1 MAFAALEGMKAQG
14 IPALFTEDTD
24 FIGGASGN
32 ADIRIIPAGRPAS
45 DCREKQMGLLFR
57 HAYDKDGTAA
67 EGIAMGICGG
77 DNKIHDFIILP
88 HTKPVTFEKSM
99 HYNWY
104 NEAYEDQK
112 TAVYIVHDLFFTD
125 GTAGGRFCL

>member
-1 MAFAALEGMKAQG
+1 MRIRKPGFFSVSEQAGGCHILCLHEIHHKGKMAFAALEGMKAQG

-32 ADIRIIPAGRPAS
+32 ADIRIIPAGRSAS

-88 HTKPVTFEKSM
+88 HTKPVAFEKGM
-99 HYNWY
+99 HYN
-104 NEAYEDQK
+104 
-112 TAVYIVHDLFFTD
+112 
-125 GTAGGRFCL
+125 